1 MAWST
6 DRVTLRATMKRPAMG
21 RWCVQLRLQLKLN
34 GEAEIPEVW
43 ATLGA
48 QSRGKVVERLAKAMV
63 NAVAPSGQ
71 GGEGHGEDNQGCGT
85 SHEGGGKNVPRIA

>member
-6 DRVTLRATMKRPAMG
+6 DRVTLRATMRQPAMG
-21 RWCVQLRLQLKLN
+21 RWCVQLRLQLN

-48 QSRGKVVERLAKAMV
+48 ESRCEVVERLAKAMV

-71 GGEGHGEDNQGCGT
+71 GGEGHGENGQCCGT
-85 SHEGGGKNVPRIA
+85 SNEGRGESVPRIA